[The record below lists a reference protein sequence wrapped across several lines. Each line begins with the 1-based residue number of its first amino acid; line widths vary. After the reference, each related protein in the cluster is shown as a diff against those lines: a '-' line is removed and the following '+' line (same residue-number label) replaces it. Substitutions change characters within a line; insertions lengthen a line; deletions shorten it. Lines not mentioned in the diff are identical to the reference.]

1 MNIREWGVALLC
13 TVIPADD
20 LTPLTLA
27 QLRTLG
33 ARVRAMGAPAQ
44 PMNELR
50 PEDLCRMGYPAPE
63 AARICALLDREER
76 LERYLDGARS
86 KGIYPLTRLSPE
98 YPERLRALLGMNAPP
113 ILFCA
118 GDAALLSKPAVAV
131 VGSRALHEPGRSF
144 CENIGKL
151 AAGEGV
157 VLVSGNAVGA
167 DQTAQDACYGA
178 GGSVI
183 CFLADELSRHLP
195 RSDREL
201 MISAGGYDLPFTN
214 ARALSRNHF
223 IHAQGRKV
231 FVAQCDSPK
240 GGTWAGTTEN
250 LSRGWSEVYACDD
263 GTPAMG
269 ELIERG
275 ATPVPK
281 TGLRSLEEAVP
292 FQGRFLAY

>member
-13 TVIPADD
+13 TAIPGDE
-20 LTPLTLA
+20 LMPLTLA

-33 ARVRAMGAPAQ
+33 ARVRAMGAPDR
-44 PMNELR
+44 PLDELR
-50 PEDLCRMGYPAPE
+50 ADDLINMGYTDAE
-63 AARICALLDREER
+63 AARICALLDREEW

-98 YPERLRALLGMNAPP
+98 YPERLRVLLGMNAPP

-118 GDAALLSKPAVAV
+118 GDAALLAKPAVAV
-131 VGSRALHEPGRSF
+131 VGARALHEPGRSF

-151 AAGEGV
+151 AAGEDF

-195 RSDREL
+195 KNDREL

-214 ARALSRNHF
+214 ARALQRNHF

-269 ELIERG
+269 ELLERG
-275 ATPVPK
+275 ATPVPS
-281 TGLRSLEEAVP
+281 TGLRSFDEAVP
-292 FQGRFLAY
+292 FQGSFL

>member
-13 TVIPADD
+13 TVIPGDE
-20 LTPLTLA
+20 LMPLTLA

-33 ARVRAMGAPAQ
+33 ARVRAMGAPDR
-44 PMNELR
+44 PLDELR
-50 PEDLCRMGYPAPE
+50 PEDLRRMGYPAPE
-63 AARICALLDREER
+63 AERICALLDREER

-98 YPERLRALLGMNAPP
+98 YPERLRVLLGMNAPP
-113 ILFCA
+113 ILFFV
-118 GDAALLSKPAVAV
+118 GDAGLLAKPAIAV
-131 VGSRALHEPGRSF
+131 VGARVLHEPGRSF
-144 CENIGKL
+144 CRSIGAL
-151 AAGEGV
+151 AAKEGQ

-167 DQTAQDACYGA
+167 DQTAQDACLGA

-195 RSDREL
+195 KSDREL
-201 MISAGGYDLPFTN
+201 MISAGGFDLPFTN
-214 ARALSRNHF
+214 ARALTRNHF

-250 LSRGWSEVYACDD
+250 LSHGWSEVYACDD

-281 TGLRSLEEAVP
+281 TGLHTLEEAVP
-292 FQGRFLAY
+292 FQGSFL